1 MITPMTK
8 YSFILL
14 NGQQEELLE
23 KLQDL
28 GLMDITR
35 GTKPVDDTS
44 RQIVADIELV
54 SGLIDALKKAE
65 VPEGTVPERIDGD
78 IIRLAGGM
86 IMRYSEDTDAI
97 KALEKEINSTKV
109 WGKFDPDIVAKLK
122 DAGIPLHFH
131 VIGKKLF
138 KQEWADEYALSVVDE
153 DKNSVWFAVAGE
165 DNLPGEIAAPAAD
178 VTSKEKEL
186 EEKKKHFEKVLAR
199 MAGAKERIGELE
211 AYKAEKL
218 SELDLHLATVAAAP
232 AAEGA
237 IVTLEGY
244 APTENDGIITETVDS
259 LGVFYLKE
267 EAKTADNPPVKLKNN
282 WFARQFEVLTD
293 MYGRPV
299 YDEFD
304 PTPILG
310 PFFLLFFAMC
320 MGDAGYGILLVL
332 IGWFLKKKVPS
343 MADMAPLVMIL
354 GVGTFIVGIVLHTF
368 FGIDLYAATWVPA
381 WLKKVMIS
389 GTVAGYD
396 AQMVLAVGVGVFH
409 ICLAMIVKCIC
420 YTKRFGFAKTISSWG
435 WTLLIVGAVITGG
448 LALLGVIDMPAVK
461 IILIVL
467 GIVSGLGIFILNDL
481 HRNPLLNIGS
491 GLWDTYNTATGLMGD
506 VLSYLRLYAL
516 GLAGGMLGS
525 TFNMLAGMTLGINI
539 PVVNWLLFA
548 FIILIGHIL
557 NLALSCL
564 GAFVHPLRLT
574 FVEYFKNSGFE
585 GTGRFYRPLNKQQT
599 K

>member
-1 MITPMTK
+1 MIERMTK

-14 NGQQEELLE
+14 NGQQEQLLD
-23 KLQDL
+23 KLQGL
-28 GLMDITR
+28 GLVDITR
-35 GTKPVDDTS
+35 SAKPVDEYS
-44 RQIVADIELV
+44 AQIMTEVELT
-54 SGLIDALKKAE
+54 SGLIEGLKKAE
-65 VPEGTVPERIDGD
+65 IPSDTVPEKIDGD
-78 IIRLAGGM
+78 IVRLAGGM
-86 IMRYSEDTDAI
+86 IMRYNQDLDTV
-97 KALEKEINSTKV
+97 KKLEKEIDAVKV
-109 WGKFDPDIVAKLK
+109 WGKFDPQLLAKLK
-122 DAGIPLHFH
+122 EAGVPIHFH
-131 VIGKKLF
+131 LTPAKLF
-138 KQEWADEYALSVVDE
+138 KEEWAEQYALSVIDRNK
-153 DKNSVWFAVAGE
+153 DSVWFAVAGE
-165 DNLPGEIAAPAAD
+165 DGLPGEIPAPAAD
-178 VTSKEKEL
+178 ISALENEL
-186 EEKKKHFEKVLAR
+186 EQTKQHFGTVLSRLLGAR
-199 MAGAKERIGELE
+199 DRIGELE
-211 AYKAEKL
+211 EYKAEKL
-218 SELDLHLATVAAAP
+218 SQLELHLASVAAVP
-232 AAEGA
+232 AAEGT

-244 APTENDGIITETVDS
+244 APAKDDAAVSEAIDS

-267 EAKTADNPPVKLKNN
+267 EAKASDNPPVKFRNN

-332 IGWFLKKKVPS
+332 IGWFLRKKVPS
-343 MADMAPLVMIL
+343 MADMGPLVMIL
-354 GVGTFIVGIVLHTF
+354 GVGTFAVGIVLHTF
-368 FGIDLYAATWVPA
+368 FGINLYEAAWVPA
-381 WLKKVMIS
+381 WLKTIMIS
-389 GTVAGYD
+389 GSVAGYD

-409 ICLAMIVKCIC
+409 ICLAMVVKCIC
-420 YTKRFGFAKTISSWG
+420 YTKRFGFAKAISSWG
-435 WTLLIVGAVITGG
+435 WTLLIVGAIATGG
-448 LALLGVIDMPAVK
+448 LALLNVIDMGAVK

-467 GIVSGLGIFILNDL
+467 GIVSGLAIYLLNDL

-525 TFNMLAGMTLGINI
+525 TFNMLAGMTLDIHFPVINY
-539 PVVNWLLFA
+539 LLFI
-548 FIILIGHIL
+548 FIILIGHVL

>member
-14 NGQQEELLE
+14 DGQQKGLLG
-23 KLQDL
+23 KLQEL

-35 GTKPVDDTS
+35 SAKPVDS
-44 RQIVADIELV
+44 HSGDIMAEVELV
-54 SGLIDALKKAE
+54 NGLIDGLNKAE
-65 VPEGTVPERIDGD
+65 IPAGTVPERIDGD

-86 IMRYSEDTDAI
+86 IMQYNKDRESI
-97 KALEKEINSTKV
+97 KKLEKEIAAVKV
-109 WGKFDPDIVAKLK
+109 WGKFDPELLAKLK
-122 DAGIPLHFH
+122 EAGIPIHFH

-138 KQEWADEYALSVVDE
+138 KPEWAESSALTVIAE
-153 DKNSVWFAVAGE
+153 DKNSVLFTVAGE
-165 DNLPGEIAAPAAD
+165 DTLPGEIPAPAED
-178 VTSKEKEL
+178 VSLKEKEL
-186 EEKKKHFEKVLAR
+186 EDVLRHFDKDISRVL
-199 MAGAKERIGELE
+199 GAKERIGELE

-218 SELDLHLATVAAAP
+218 SELDLHLARVAAVP
-232 AAEGA
+232 AAEGT
-237 IVTLEGY
+237 IVTLVGY
-244 APTENDGIITETVDS
+244 APTESDAVICKAIDE

-267 EAKTADNPPVKLKNN
+267 EATSADNPPVKLRNN
-282 WFARQFEVLTD
+282 WFTRQFEVLTD

-320 MGDAGYGILLVL
+320 MGDAGYGILLL
-332 IGWFLKKKVPS
+332 IIGWFLKKKVPS

-354 GVGTFIVGIVLHTF
+354 GVGTFVVGIVLHTF
-368 FGIDLYAATWVPA
+368 FGINLYEADWVPG

-435 WTLLIVGAVITGG
+435 WTLLIVGAIVTGG
-448 LALLGVIDMPAVK
+448 LALLGVIDTPAVK

-467 GIVSGLGIFILNDL
+467 GIVSGLAIYLLNDL

-525 TFNMLAGMTLGINI
+525 TFNMLAGMTLGISI
-539 PVVNWLLFA
+539 PGVNWLLFA
-548 FIILIGHIL
+548 FIIIIGHVL

-585 GTGRFYRPLNKQQT
+585 GSGRFYRPLNK
-599 K
+599 